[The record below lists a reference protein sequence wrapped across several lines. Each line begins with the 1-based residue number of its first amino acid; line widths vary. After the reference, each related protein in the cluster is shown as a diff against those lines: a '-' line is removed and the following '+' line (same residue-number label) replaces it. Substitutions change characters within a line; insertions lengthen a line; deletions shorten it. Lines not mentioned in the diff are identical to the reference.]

1 MTYTSLHTPAVKLRN
16 PLILLLT
23 ISFFSQTK
31 KRKNNNPEILY
42 MGCNLTNVY
51 VNKHQGCHRAAIYYI
66 LYICIWERAD
76 LHLRI
81 VSYQLLIRPILHFKW
96 IQLISV
102 HVELVSKGCF
112 LDNQSLK
119 THLCLV
125 SVFVALRRM
134 LRLFLCCCSE
144 KWKCNLGY
152 DCNLSNL
159 SNKTWLCTSHISKN
173 NKNNESFQLR
183 NSH

>member
-1 MTYTSLHTPAVKLRN
+1 MYLFGREPIKMN
-16 PLILLLT
+16 
-23 ISFFSQTK
+23 
-31 KRKNNNPEILY
+31 
-42 MGCNLTNVY
+42 
-51 VNKHQGCHRAAIYYI
+51 
-66 LYICIWERAD
+66 

-183 NSH
+183 NSHLKPRQRFMVFTVGFVISCSD